1 MLRRCD
7 TCEVDED
14 TAAGCCWNCGNA
26 WTTIGSILHSP
37 VGQGAT
43 RRGGLNP
50 TERAE
55 MLAAGYRGLL

>member
-14 TAAGCCWNCGNA
+14 TAAGRCWNCGNA
-26 WTTIGSILHSP
+26 SILHSP